1 MGPSIRMSEAAAPSG
16 PSMGFAEGKGR
27 GAGCRQNPDS
37 ETGSSIGDGLGGLAS
52 AAGSPASVLE
62 SIERPHEEGKGGGA
76 SIFGVAFDDYIGE
89 DGMIAT
95 DPVVSATG
103 VHGGR
108 KAQDEMGRDG
118 DVGRSDKRAR
128 VEEERR

>member
-1 MGPSIRMSEAAAPSG
+1 MGSSIRMSEAAAASG

-27 GAGCRQNPDS
+27 DAGCRQNADS
-37 ETGSSIGDGLGGLAS
+37 ETRSSVGDGLGGPAS
-52 AAGSPASVLE
+52 AAASPESVLE
-62 SIERPHEEGKGGGA
+62 SIERAREEGKGGGA

-95 DPVVSATG
+95 DPVVSSTG

-108 KAQDEMGRDG
+108 RAQDEMGRDG
-118 DVGRSDKRAR
+118 EVGRGDKRAR